1 MLSLQTCPLQNP
13 PYILHCFKAP
23 PPSLSVC
30 VNGTPSWFL
39 PWGNTVCMLLS
50 VSSTSSLPG
59 RCWCLI
65 YNCSYTFPLCPPS
78 KKKKK
83 LVPVQKSWQQQRISG
98 TKFWTLTLTRYCNFL
113 LQGRSGFSLLA
124 GQHWW
129 MWCRVGWSCCSST
142 ACPCVFLFALTCRP
156 GLGDLTGLDLS
167 QTYTAL
173 LFFLFFVSFFGPIYW
188 IANLIDFTM
197 NL

>member
-59 RCWCLI
+59 QCWCLI

-129 MWCRVGWSCCSST
+129 MWCRADHAAPLLPAPVCFSLRWPVDQDWVIWLGWILAKPTLHYCFFC
-142 ACPCVFLFALTCRP
+142 FLFLFLGQFI
-156 GLGDLTGLDLS
+156 GLPT
-167 QTYTAL
+167 
-173 LFFLFFVSFFGPIYW
+173 W
-188 IANLIDFTM
+188 
-197 NL
+197 

>member
-1 MLSLQTCPLQNP
+1 M
-13 PYILHCFKAP
+13 
-23 PPSLSVC
+23 PPSKTHLIFCTVLKLHLPPSQSVLMGPLPGSCPEGTRSACCYLSVA
-30 VNGTPSWFL
+30 P
-39 PWGNTVCMLLS
+39 
-50 VSSTSSLPG
+50 LPG

-65 YNCSYTFPLCPPS
+65 YNCSYTFPLCPLS
-78 KKKKK
+78 KKKKNK

-98 TKFWTLTLTRYCNFL
+98 TKFWTLTRYCNFL

-156 GLGDLTGLDLS
+156 GLADLTGLDLS

-188 IANLIDFTM
+188 IPNLIDFTM